1 MSRILIA
8 GILIA
13 ITSSSWAN
21 KEFDVEMSAL
31 CEKTKSCAIAEM
43 KKSLPPEMQEMAI
56 GMAAQACTAIQ
67 QSYSY
72 LAQQG
77 QYAELMSSATACM
90 KSMSTLS
97 CEALMDGPETQA
109 CKDYEK
115 KAEKFQAGFE

>member
-1 MSRILIA
+1 MRRILVASILMAIA
-8 GILIA
+8 
-13 ITSSSWAN
+13 SSSWAN
-21 KEFDVEMSAL
+21 SEFDSAMSAM

-72 LAQQG
+72 LAQQA
-77 QYAELMSSATACM
+77 QYGDLMDSATACM
-90 KSMSTLS
+90 KSMGNLE
-97 CEALMDGPETQA
+97 CEALMAGPETQA

-115 KAEKFQAGFE
+115 QAEKFQADFQ